1 MFNSVWGED
10 EMWRAIRLFLLMS
23 RVIFVFSAVTRVPS
37 SGPFHARFS
46 HRNRSCFTAENSHL
60 SIREVAFLLLIGPAW
75 WRSLKIVTSRSYTEV
90 VAVTRTPHRL

>member
-1 MFNSVWGED
+1 MCRVHPSESQVLRGRDVTMFNSVWGED

-60 SIREVAFLLLIGPAW
+60 SIREVAFLLLIGPPGGVL
-75 WRSLKIVTSRSYTEV
+75 SK
-90 VAVTRTPHRL
+90 